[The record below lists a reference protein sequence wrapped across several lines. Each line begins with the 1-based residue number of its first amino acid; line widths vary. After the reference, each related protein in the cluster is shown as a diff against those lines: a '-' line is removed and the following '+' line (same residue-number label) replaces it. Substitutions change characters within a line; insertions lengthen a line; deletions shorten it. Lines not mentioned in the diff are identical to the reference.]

1 MPRNRRIRKRRGT
14 QWTSESSERA
24 NKARWDAERARRDAE
39 MPDRIREIAE
49 IEAVN
54 LPRRQGDA
62 IGCLQWTD
70 YRTGKITKRIIE
82 IGSRRDQIVVRQPDG
97 TRSRSHGWTWFLDHL
112 RNAICQHK
120 I

>member
-1 MPRNRRIRKRRGT
+1 MPSSYTRRRINALRERG
-14 QWTSESSERA
+14 RIMA
-24 NKARWDAERARRDAE
+24 DARWKAERARRDSE
-39 MPDRIREIAE
+39 MPGRIAYLQE
-49 IEAVN
+49 IEALN
-54 LPRRQGDA
+54 YPRKTGDA

-70 YRTGKITKRIIE
+70 YRTGKITIRIIE

-112 RNAICQHK
+112 RNTICQHK